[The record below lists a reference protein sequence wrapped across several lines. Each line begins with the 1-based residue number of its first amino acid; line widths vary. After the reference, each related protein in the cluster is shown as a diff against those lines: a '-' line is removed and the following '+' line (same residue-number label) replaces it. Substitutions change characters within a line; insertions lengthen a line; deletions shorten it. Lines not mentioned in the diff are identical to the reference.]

1 MEQLFEREGG
11 NLFDIMAWLPR
22 SEHLIGGGRGG
33 RRLLGVEIRYTKMN
47 IKTEKVLL
55 KLTTFRTIIVDILT
69 YPGK

>member
-33 RRLLGVEIRYTKMN
+33 AALIRCGNTVYKN
-47 IKTEKVLL
+47 EYKNRKS
-55 KLTTFRTIIVDILT
+55 FA
-69 YPGK
+69 